1 MAEFRAGLGWLC
13 MFGILIGSASP
24 LFAAPPEADEEAAG
38 MVHSIQTE
46 LSRPFRLP
54 GDLHLDPDLRAEAE
68 SIASAHLAR
77 LKQVLPVLVDEE
89 RRLQTVKGVKPKGGE
104 VYYAV
109 VARVLNELALWQL
122 EPGDAAY
129 EKATLDVL
137 KTAPAACRFSGDPR
151 FNDFA
156 SRITRIQAMPPGQR
170 QAALAAERG
179 LLEHWWKTRPA
190 LQEWPDPLPQDAAM
204 AAIGKMR
211 TGGERP
217 PLALPPAL
225 ASELLG
231 NGTSYAD
238 LPGESKCRFAQWW
251 LRVSLAQGKSPEA
264 ALSDFRYGTLIGA
277 MDRYGKAFEG
287 EAEAERTSKA
297 AASSG
302 MAYPRL
308 AARFDVTGVTTVGRS
323 FDAAGKPVEAH
334 IVKRTVE
341 VRGIRGVRPVAFE
354 NTFDALSIRHGLQG
368 VAAKPGEPP
377 APVFQWVWRL
387 EPPTGDKP

>member
-13 MFGILIGSASP
+13 VFGILIGSASP
-24 LFAAPPEADEEAAG
+24 LLAAPSEADEEAAA
-38 MVHSIQTE
+38 MVRSVQAD
-46 LSRPFRLP
+46 LARPFRLP
-54 GDLHLDPDLRAEAE
+54 ADLSLDPDLRAEAE

-77 LKQVLPVLVDEE
+77 TRQLLPVWIGEE
-89 RRLQTVKGVKPKGGE
+89 RRLQTVNGVKPKGSE

-109 VARVLNELALWQL
+109 FARVLNELALWQL

-137 KTAPAACRFSGDPR
+137 KNSPAACRFSGDPR

-179 LLEHWWKTRPA
+179 LLEHWGKPRPA
-190 LQEWPDPLPQDAAM
+190 PPDWPNPLPQDAAM
-204 AAIGKMR
+204 AAVAKIR
-211 TGGERP
+211 AGGERP

-231 NGTSYAD
+231 NGLGYAD
-238 LPGESKCRFAQWW
+238 LPSESKCRFEQWW
-251 LRVSLAQGKSPEA
+251 LRVSLAQGKNPAA

-277 MDRYGKAFEG
+277 TDRYGKAFEAQ
-287 EAEAERTSKA
+287 AEQTSKKA
-297 AASSG
+297 AASG
-302 MAYPRL
+302 MSYPKL
-308 AARFDVTGVTTVGRS
+308 ATRFDVTGVTTVGRS
-323 FDAAGKPVEAH
+323 FDAAGKPIEAH
-334 IVKRTVE
+334 IVTRKVA

-354 NTFDALSIRHGLQG
+354 NTFDELSIRHGLQG
-368 VAAKPGEPP
+368 APAKPGEPP
-377 APVFQWVWRL
+377 DPALQLVWTL
-387 EPPTGDKP
+387 EPPTGDQP